1 MVPGVSE
8 STEIR
13 RWTKRSHLYDT
24 NQDAHNS
31 IHVRQSYNNS
41 ESVQTFWWA
50 DLAQRQGVTA
60 VSRRTS
66 VPFHFG
72 SPLPSKVADCGQ
84 WHVTLPF
91 TVSEKWKHGSHC
103 SPSWCRSHAGGDIVA
118 LGRSVSLFPHP
129 LSSGS
134 APTHPGDNS
143 ALNTFNQHAKQSL
156 QQLFGASSLADFTH
170 EIRFP
175 NSR

>member
-1 MVPGVSE
+1 MCVCFLNWFTLISEMVPGVSE

-41 ESVQTFWWA
+41 ESVQTCWWA
-50 DLAQRQGVTA
+50 GLAQWQGVTA

-72 SPLPSKVADCGQ
+72 SPPSSKVEDCGQ

-103 SPSWCRSHAGGDIVA
+103 SPSWCRSHAGGDSVA
-118 LGRSVSLFPHP
+118 LGIVSLLPHLGS
-129 LSSGS
+129 LSRPVPSPRQLGVEQVYS
-134 APTHPGDNS
+134 ANHHNY
-143 ALNTFNQHAKQSL
+143 
-156 QQLFGASSLADFTH
+156 
-170 EIRFP
+170 
-175 NSR
+175 